1 MREIL
6 FRGKQVDNGHWV
18 YGTPVTLKNSETYIN
33 FEFCG
38 WIDRTLV
45 YPDTVGQYTGLKDK
59 NDKRIFEG
67 DIVRYGDS
75 IHLVVFEKR
84 AGNAYFG
91 IVMDEQETWGFCPSV
106 PSNKMEVI
114 GNIYDDPELMKTAP

>member
-67 DIVRYGDS
+67 AGNILQTAVIRSFIHDFLCPRGDS
-75 IHLVVFEKR
+75 TEAKTNGNQGESFIHTHFTK
-84 AGNAYFG
+84 
-91 IVMDEQETWGFCPSV
+91 
-106 PSNKMEVI
+106 
-114 GNIYDDPELMKTAP
+114 